1 MVTTVF
7 CYYDTVEAGLVIC
20 VEYSSEEQIR
30 LKNCSLGA
38 REVARLLKCLLGRH
52 GDLSSG
58 PQHPWGLA
66 IATRNALVGEVEQKV
81 PWDFLVSLLELENF
95 RPYLQKK

>member
-7 CYYDTVEAGLVIC
+7 CYYDTVEARLVIC
-20 VEYSSEEQIR
+20 AEYSSEEQIR

-38 REVARLLKCLLGRH
+38 REVAHLLKCLLGRH

-66 IATRNALVGEVEQKV
+66 IATRNALVGEVGLPRQFARIREFQALS
-81 PWDFLVSLLELENF
+81 P
-95 RPYLQKK
+95 KKIRR